1 MSTSTKENVSN
12 KTTGFA
18 ANRSATAAKPNSS
31 VGNGSAP
38 SERSSAAAEETRY
51 FNEFGSGLA
60 YVNSISEFVDAG
72 KTRNHLHMSVIQGPE
87 NNVHYEYHR
96 LLVVSEYP
104 YDAIMKQREAI
115 QAKGVKVL
123 IRFKMV
129 NPRVEK
135 FIKRSG
141 EDAGELGTCI
151 GGILTRILTM
161 KVDGEL
167 VFEDKRTFKHS
178 TAQNQT
184 ESESSLDDDIP
195 F

>member
-12 KTTGFA
+12 KTTRFA
-18 ANRSATAAKPNSS
+18 ANKSATAAKPNSS
-31 VGNGSAP
+31 VVNSSAL

-167 VFEDKRTFKHS
+167 VFEDKRTFEHS
-178 TAQNQT
+178 NAQNQT
-184 ESESSLDDDIP
+184 ESDSSLDDDIP